1 MGATMHVRPLFTWV
15 MICAGVLFLLQAPAY
30 GQAPLRLVDD
40 ETQVRKVSFNFPE
53 KPVTFE
59 ADVLKEQI
67 VTQAPTFWE
76 RLGRINPF
84 TREKKFP
91 FDPIELQKDVVRL
104 RQFYQRNGFPAPRV
118 SYTAS
123 QLDTASNRIHVIFA
137 VWEGKPLF
145 IQDIRLY
152 GPDSVYVADHVAP
165 PLRNQ
170 WIRFRDGVV
179 RATGDRYTEVERI
192 RIQDQ
197 ILGWFQ
203 NNGYAFVQVDAH
215 AAIDTVRRTVDLSF
229 LIDSG
234 EQGYVSSI
242 DIEGNTTVSNK
253 VVLRELP
260 FSVGDRFSSRQLRE
274 GQQQLFG
281 LNLFRVALADV
292 PEQQKDSTVEVR
304 IRVNEA
310 KRRYI
315 TAETGY
321 ARQDGLTFE
330 GEWLNRNFIGG
341 ARNLTVGLRS
351 NTGLL
356 GTNGGF
362 NAENVVG
369 KLPARLFRTTVS
381 LRQPYLFTTRLSGI
395 FSPFIE
401 FQNDPQLAASN
412 EFLDINRREFGLN
425 ATLIYDMLPF
435 RTVGL
440 QYTLSKSLSRSDEN
454 LSSVVQARDIYSKS
468 ILGVS
473 STFGKVDN
481 YLAPRRGV
489 LLRPFVEFAGQ
500 VLSSGVQYNK
510 TGIELVGYLPI
521 TRRLTL
527 SGRVFGGTLWTFGD
541 SKRALENRTCATTSD
556 VSVVSE
562 DCIIY
567 ENRFDP
573 IFFYAGG
580 GSDVRGWDF
589 QLLGP
594 KVARADTVLTDGEP
608 ELDEN
613 GNPKFQNFY
622 YERLGGTTKLI
633 GNIEARSRIPGLG
646 SNWQGAIFFD
656 IGQVANDRLRLKGFQ
671 YATGLGLRYQTIV
684 GFIRLDVAYKLNPS
698 EADLTDP
705 EDAFLFERGLVSE
718 PPDSRFIRRLGL
730 HISIGQAF

>member
-1 MGATMHVRPLFTWV
+1 MQLRPNFILLVIW
-15 MICAGVLFLLQAPAY
+15 AGVQLLIQAPAS
-30 GQAPLRLVDD
+30 GQAPLRLVNND
-40 ETQVRKVSFNFPE
+40 TQVRKISFNFPE

-59 ADVLKEQI
+59 ADVLEDQI
-67 VTQAPTFWE
+67 VTTAPTFWE

-84 TREKKFP
+84 TREKEFP

-123 QLDTASNRIHVIFA
+123 QLDTARNRIHVIFA
-137 VWEGKPLF
+137 IWEGKPLF
-145 IQDIRLY
+145 IQDIRLN
-152 GPDSVYVADHVAP
+152 GPDGSYVADHVAP
-165 PLRNQ
+165 GLRRQ
-170 WIRFRDGVV
+170 WIRFRDGITQ
-179 RATGDRYTEVERI
+179 ATGDRYTEIERI
-192 RIQDQ
+192 KIQDQ

-203 NNGYAFVQVDAH
+203 NNGYAFVQVDAQT
-215 AAIDTVRRTVDLSF
+215 AIDTLRRTVDLSF
-229 LIDSG
+229 SVNSG
-234 EQGYVSSI
+234 KQGYVSSI
-242 DIEGNTTVSNK
+242 AIEGNNSVSNK

-260 FSVGDRFSSRQLRE
+260 FSVGDKFSSRQLRE

-292 PEQQKDSTVEVR
+292 PEQPKDSTIEVR

-330 GEWLNRNFIGG
+330 GEWLNRNFLGG

-356 GTNGGF
+356 GTNSGF

-425 ATLIYDMLPF
+425 ATLIYEMLPF

-489 LLRPFVEFAGQ
+489 LMRPFLEWAGQ
-500 VLSSGVQYNK
+500 VVSSGVQYNK
-510 TGIELVGYLPI
+510 AGIELVGYLPV

-527 SGRVFGGTLWTFGD
+527 SGRIFGGTLWTFGD
-541 SKRALENRTCATTSD
+541 SRRALEDRACATTSD
-556 VSVVSE
+556 LSVVSE
-562 DCIIY
+562 DCVIY

-613 GNPKFQNFY
+613 GNPEFQNFY

-633 GNIEARSRIPGLG
+633 GNIEVRSRIPGL
-646 SNWQGAIFFD
+646 SSKWQGAVFFD
-656 IGQVANDRLRLKGFQ
+656 VGQIANDRLRLKRFQ
-671 YATGLGLRYQTIV
+671 YGTGLGLRYQTIV
-684 GFIRLDVAYKLNPS
+684 GYIRLDIAYKLNPT

-705 EDAFLFERGLVSE
+705 EDVFLFERGLVTD
-718 PPDSRFIRRLGL
+718 PPDARFIRRFGL

>member
-1 MGATMHVRPLFTWV
+1 MQFRPNFIW
-15 MICAGVLFLLQAPAY
+15 LLIWASVQLWIHAPAN
-30 GQAPLRLVDD
+30 GQAPLRLVNS

-59 ADVLKEQI
+59 PDVLQEQI
-67 VTQAPTFWE
+67 VTRAPTFWE
-76 RLGRINPF
+76 RLGKINPF
-84 TREKKFP
+84 TRGKSFP

-104 RQFYQRNGFPAPRV
+104 RQYYQRNGFPAPRV
-118 SYTAS
+118 SYSAS

-145 IQDIRLY
+145 IQDIRIN
-152 GPDSVYVADHVAP
+152 GADGAYVADQVAP
-165 PLRNQ
+165 AFRNQ
-170 WIRFRDGVV
+170 WIRFRDGIVQG
-179 RATGDRYTEVERI
+179 AGERYTEIERI

-203 NNGYAFVQVDAH
+203 NNGYAFVQVDAS
-215 AAIDTVRRTVDLSF
+215 AVIDTLRRTVDLSF
-229 LIDSG
+229 LVDSG
-234 EQGYVSSI
+234 KQGYVSSI
-242 DIEGNTTVSNK
+242 AIEGNNTVSNK

-292 PEQQKDSTVEVR
+292 PEQPRDSTIEVR

-321 ARQDGLTFE
+321 ARQEGLTFE
-330 GEWLNRNFIGG
+330 GEWLNRNFLGG

-381 LRQPYLFTTRLSGI
+381 LRQPYLYTTRLSGI

-425 ATLIYDMLPF
+425 ATLIYDVLPF
-435 RTVGL
+435 RTVSL

-468 ILGVS
+468 ILGFS
-473 STFGKVDN
+473 STFGRVDN
-481 YLAPRRGV
+481 YLAPKRGV
-489 LLRPFVEFAGQ
+489 LARPFLEFAGQ
-500 VLSSGVQYNK
+500 VVSSGVQYNK
-510 TGIELVGYLPI
+510 TGIELVGYLPL

-527 SGRVFGGTLWTFGD
+527 SGRLFGGTLWTFGD
-541 SKRALENRTCATTSD
+541 SKQALEDRMCATTLD
-556 VSVVSE
+556 TAVVSE
-562 DCIIY
+562 DCLIY

-580 GSDVRGWDF
+580 GSDVRGWNF

-594 KVARADTVLTDGEP
+594 KVARADTVLVNGVPD
-608 ELDEN
+608 LDEN
-613 GNPKFQNFY
+613 GNPQFQNFY

-633 GNIEARSRIPGLG
+633 GNMEARSRIPGLG
-646 SNWQGAIFFD
+646 SNWQGAVFFD
-656 IGQVANDRLRLKGFQ
+656 IGQVANGRLALKDFQ

-698 EADLTDP
+698 SADLTDP
-705 EDAFLFERGLVSE
+705 QDAFLFDKGLITE
-718 PPDSRFIRRLGL
+718 PPESRFIRRFGL